1 MLDALGAQAVPP
13 DFHAPLH
20 DGEDVFVTGDA
31 DAPPDAAARRARRA
45 DRARWKTLRD
55 FVDERGVGDALER
68 MDGDR
73 AALGDLLLGT
83 AAYPAALSAA
93 ATRAARPPAQEGDAP
108 ALVRDVLASQ
118 ERASA
123 GMAALL
129 ESLGEHFE
137 QIAGALRD
145 AEGGEPFG
153 ADDVLGACAAL
164 GGVRALTRGTQR

>member
-20 DGEDVFVTGDA
+20 DGEDVFMSG
-31 DAPPDAAARRARRA
+31 DAPP
-45 DRARWKTLRD
+45 
-55 FVDERGVGDALER
+55 DALER